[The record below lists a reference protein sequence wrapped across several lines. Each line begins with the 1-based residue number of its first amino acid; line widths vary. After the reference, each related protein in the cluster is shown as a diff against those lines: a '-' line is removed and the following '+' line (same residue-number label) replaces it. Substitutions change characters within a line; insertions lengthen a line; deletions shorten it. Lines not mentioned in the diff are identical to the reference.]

1 MSEFDL
7 TVGAE
12 APDFTLPNEEG
23 VEVTLS
29 ALRGK
34 KVILYFYP
42 KDSTSGCTIEA
53 KAFRD
58 GMEKFASAGYAVLGV
73 SRDSVKCH
81 MNFKTKQELNFPLL
95 SDKEEVVCNLYSVL
109 KEKSMCGR
117 KYIGIV
123 RSTFVIDADGKLTNI
138 YRDVKASTHVAE
150 LMKDL
155 GI

>member
-1 MSEFDL
+1 MSEETL
-7 TVGAE
+7 VVGAV

-23 VEVTLS
+23 NDITLS
-29 ALRGK
+29 GFLGK

-58 GMEKFASAGYAVLGV
+58 GMEKFASAGYVVLGV

-95 SDKEEVVCNLYSVL
+95 SDKEEVVCNLYGVL

-123 RSTFVIDADGKLTNI
+123 RSTFVIDADGKLTAV

-155 GI
+155 EV